1 MENRTGFSGMRCSF
15 PQIPGLS
22 GYKAIIPML
31 AGTALLGTIQVAARV
46 QEKPNIVFILTDDL
60 GWKDLGCYGNP
71 HIETPVLDSLAKSGV
86 LFTQSYASC
95 PVCSPTRASILTGK
109 YPGRLGLTNFL
120 VGNRTDPES
129 PVLPPPDWKTYM
141 GASEIIVAELLKD
154 QGYSTAMIG
163 KWHVGNHDSIAPWSQ
178 GFDYTRM
185 IGKNGLD
192 YYNYSIFRD
201 SYQDEWTDDG
211 THYLTD
217 KLTEYG
223 VEFIEQNKDKPFF
236 LYLAYSAPHVFI
248 VPRGDKLRK
257 YFFKYGRSEEKFNPH
272 YAAMVESIDDGVGE
286 IMNAL
291 RREGV
296 AQNTIVVFTSDNGG
310 VGLDELGPIPTSM
323 APLRKWKGH
332 IYEGGIRVPTI
343 ISWPGKIPQGS
354 VSDCYFTSTDWLPT
368 FCELTGISELPEDV
382 DGVSILPL
390 LKNPVADGYN
400 NRPVYWHYP
409 HFSNQ
414 LGRPAGAVRLG
425 DYKLVEL
432 YETGRLELYN
442 LAEDISETNDLSGI
456 LKDKTLEM
464 YNLLSGWRTR
474 VNAQMPVPNPQFIN
488 K

>member
-1 MENRTGFSGMRCSF
+1 MENAYSLKGSYQKNNRLRKGSTIFLVS
-15 PQIPGLS
+15 
-22 GYKAIIPML
+22 L
-31 AGTALLGTIQVAARV
+31 AGSALLADNLHAQVPD
-46 QEKPNIVFILTDDL
+46 KPNIVFILTDDL

-86 LFTQSYASC
+86 LFNQSYAAC

-109 YPGRLGLTNFL
+109 YPARLGLTNFL

-129 PVLPPPDWKTYM
+129 PVLPPPDWKTHL
-141 GASEIIVAELLKD
+141 GASEVTLPELLKE
-154 QGYSTAMIG
+154 QGYTTAMVG
-163 KWHVGNHDSIAPWSQ
+163 KWHVGSHDSIAPWNQ
-178 GFDYTRM
+178 GFDYTRL

-192 YYNYSIFRD
+192 YYNYSIFLD
-201 SYQDEWTDDG
+201 SYQHEWTDQG
-211 THYLTD
+211 TEYLTD

-223 VEFIEQNKDKPFF
+223 VEFIEQNKAEPFF
-236 LYLAYSAPHVFI
+236 LYLSYSAPHVFI

-257 YFFKYGRSEEKFNPH
+257 YFFKYGNADEKFNPY

-286 IMNAL
+286 IMNTL
-291 RREGV
+291 RREGL
-296 AQNTIVVFTSDNGG
+296 AKNTIVVFTSDNGG
-310 VGLDELGPIPTSM
+310 LGLDELGPIPTSM
-323 APLRKWKGH
+323 EPLRKWKGH

-343 ISWPGKIPQGS
+343 VSWPGNIPAGS
-354 VSDCYFTSTDWLPT
+354 VSDHYFTSTDWLPT
-368 FCELTGISELPEDV
+368 FCEITGIPELPGNV

-390 LKNPVADGYN
+390 LKDPDAEGYS

-432 YETGRLELYN
+432 YETGSLELYN
-442 LAEDISETNDLSGI
+442 LAEDISEANDLSAT
-456 LKDKTLEM
+456 LQDKTLEM
-464 YNLLSGWRTR
+464 HKLLSAWRTN
-474 VNAQMPVPNPQFIN
+474 VKAQMPVPNPDFSN